1 LFSFSINENSH
12 LIFLFAPIALLCRS
26 LDENAMKLSLLL
38 LLPAG
43 LAAGFTVPTPARTN
57 SLAPLRMEQQP
68 GGYIPGGFT
77 PEKWA
82 AFRGAEK
89 REHSKR
95 RPHFQSRSLVDYQ
108 RDLEAGK
115 VNA

>member
-1 LFSFSINENSH
+1 
-12 LIFLFAPIALLCRS
+12 
-26 LDENAMKLSLLL
+26 MKLSLLL

-43 LAAGFTVPTPARTN
+43 LAAGFTVPTPARTT
-57 SLAPLRMEQQP
+57 SLVPLRMEQQP
-68 GGYIPGGFT
+68 GGYTPKGFT
-77 PEKWA
+77 PEGWA

-95 RPHFQSRSLVDYQ
+95 NPHFQSRSLVDYQ